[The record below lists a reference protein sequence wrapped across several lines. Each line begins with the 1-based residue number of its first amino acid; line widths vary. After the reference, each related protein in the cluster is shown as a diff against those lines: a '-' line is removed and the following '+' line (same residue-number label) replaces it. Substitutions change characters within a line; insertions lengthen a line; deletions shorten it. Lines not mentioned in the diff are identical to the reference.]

1 MKRILLSSTLA
12 LAFTATAAFC
22 QQSTPQQPAGDATT
36 TQQPAGQHGRRHHA
50 FDAHKAAQHLG
61 KRLNLTDDQTAKLEP
76 ILSTQQQKVAALRSD
91 TSLTPDQRREQFRS
105 IHKDT
110 QTQFATVLTP
120 DQMQQL
126 QSMRRQ
132 RGRHQSQQPADQQ
145 PDSAATPPSAS

>member
-22 QQSTPQQPAGDATT
+22 QQSTPQQPAPDATA
-36 TQQPAGQHGRRHHA
+36 QQPAGQHGHRHHA
-50 FDAHKAAQHLG
+50 FDAHKAAQHMG

-76 ILSTQQQKVAALRSD
+76 ILATQQQKMASLRSD
-91 TSLTPDQRREQFRS
+91 TSLTPDQRREQFRA

-126 QSMRRQ
+126 QSMRHS
-132 RGRHQSQQPADQQ
+132 RGHHQQQPGQQ
-145 PDSAATPPSAS
+145 PDSPTPPSAT